1 MLKRLFPEPEVPPL
15 SEPLIVQDL
24 VITGAEIEA
33 DQRLVRFAGWTLSKT
48 GKLEPAERRIV
59 VRLALPIDAGR
70 SRRRNSAI
78 GRWTTDLTPIGARSK
93 LAVLFAPRSPRACT
107 SRLSITE

>member
-15 SEPLIVQDL
+15 TEPLIVQDL

-59 VRLALPIDAGR
+59 VRLAMPIDAARTLWADLADALRQEGGYGGR
-70 SRRRNSAI
+70 RPEVATAQFRDWALDN
-78 GRWTTDLTPIGARSK
+78 
-93 LAVLFAPRSPRACT
+93 
-107 SRLSITE
+107 

>member
-15 SEPLIVQDL
+15 TEPLIVQDL

-33 DQRLVRFAGWTLSKT
+33 DQHLVRFAGWTLSKT

-59 VRLALPIDAGR
+59 VRLAMPIDVARTLWADLADALRQEGGYGD
-70 SRRRNSAI
+70 RRPEVATAQFR
-78 GRWTTDLTPIGARSK
+78 D
-93 LAVLFAPRSPRACT
+93 RA
-107 SRLSITE
+107 LDN

>member
-15 SEPLIVQDL
+15 TEPLIVQDL

-33 DQRLVRFAGWTLSKT
+33 DQHLVRFVGWTLSKT

-59 VRLALPIDAGR
+59 VRLAMPIDA
-70 SRRRNSAI
+70 
-78 GRWTTDLTPIGARSK
+78 ARALWAN
-93 LAVLFAPRSPRACT
+93 LADALRQEGGYGDRAPRGHDGAIPR
-107 SRLSITE
+107 

>member
-15 SEPLIVQDL
+15 TEPLIVQDL

-59 VRLALPIDAGR
+59 VRLAMPIDAARTLWADLADALRQEGGYGD
-70 SRRRNSAI
+70 RRPEVATAQFR
-78 GRWTTDLTPIGARSK
+78 D
-93 LAVLFAPRSPRACT
+93 RA
-107 SRLSITE
+107 LDN